1 MAQDICDVINRKIW
15 TVEELLSC
23 VDEIVEKS
31 RSLSPNKRKKIS
43 TTISD
48 WSEDRVRKYIDTLK
62 GAVINPLKHKNKEKL
77 KEIGV
82 NIEKI
87 PENVFDNP
95 ELVVC
100 YINAVNNIAFLN
112 ICAILLLESVN
123 SLKGGRYGTKSS
135 RSYFIRK
142 RKGKS

>member
-77 KEIGV
+77 R
-82 NIEKI
+82 
-87 PENVFDNP
+87 D
-95 ELVVC
+95 
-100 YINAVNNIAFLN
+100 
-112 ICAILLLESVN
+112 
-123 SLKGGRYGTKSS
+123 R
-135 RSYFIRK
+135 
-142 RKGKS
+142 GKY